1 MSAITNGAG
10 NDAHGELVP
19 VGPPLAVRWN
29 LWATAVW
36 CGLSVLADLVLFGQ
50 RPYLRKSLIDQNA
63 KSKKGIDPAEYLTK
77 VDHDVHSLLIS
88 GLIRS
93 ALVVIILM
101 LLAVLTWRS
110 RPLARWALLAMATV
124 PGFLLGVG
132 VVGQLVGGT
141 IVSAPGPYKLS
152 LVAAGVASLVV
163 VVLLLHRTTRE
174 YFAALR
180 ATQRGKLPAV
190 SDSLGSGSRAGS
202 GGTMGAG
209 TRRGGLGAL
218 FAAGRRPTP
227 TSTDQVATG
236 AQADDVPAGDDLAAG
251 SSGATASRRPSATR
265 PGSVK
270 AKGGGNR
277 SGRFK
282 SRQQ

>member
-1 MSAITNGAG
+1 MSAITSGAG

-19 VGPPLAVRWN
+19 VGPPPALRWN

-50 RPYLRKSLIDQNA
+50 RPYLRQSLIDQNA
-63 KSKKGIDPAEYLTK
+63 KIKKPIPAAEYLTK
-77 VDHDVHSLLIS
+77 VDHDVHNLLIS

-93 ALVVIILM
+93 VLVVIILM

-110 RPLARWALLAMATV
+110 RRLARWGLLAMATV

-132 VVGQLVGGT
+132 VIGQLVGGA
-141 IVSAPGPYKLS
+141 IVSAPGLYKLT

-163 VVLLLHRTTRE
+163 VVLLLHRSTRE

-180 ATQRGKLPAV
+180 ATQLGTLPAV
-190 SDSLGSGSRAGS
+190 PDARVPGPALSGLGNIGPRPG
-202 GGTMGAG
+202 
-209 TRRGGLGAL
+209 RGGLGAL
-218 FAAGRRPTP
+218 FAPRRRPTP
-227 TSTDQVATG
+227 TATDQVVNET
-236 AQADDVPAGDDLAAG
+236 PAGDIPANDGPREG
-251 SSGATASRRPSATR
+251 SSGATASRRPTVTR

-270 AKGGGNR
+270 AKGAGNR
-277 SGRFK
+277 PGRFK